1 MKTYPF
7 SVAAAPIAQDPAVGV
22 GVSAPMSSAAKSTP
36 NASSARTRNFS
47 PVRAFTLAEVA
58 VSMGVLAVA
67 LTVLLQAT
75 VSLAFSRQVST
86 ERHRAATTLSR
97 AVETLQ
103 SLGPHEAILQ
113 YGSLGVGT
121 PFVADGL
128 SAPIT
133 GVAHPN
139 VEIEFFVDETE
150 DEPSLGL
157 PRDLDG
163 DGEVSNSDVT
173 QLGTDG
179 NVVATILPVRLSL
192 RWRSKDGAT
201 RTQVWTAVITET

>member
-1 MKTYPF
+1 ML
-7 SVAAAPIAQDPAVGV
+7 
-22 GVSAPMSSAAKSTP
+22 SATNCAS
-36 NASSARTRNFS
+36 NASPKRTRSSFS
-47 PVRAFTLAEVA
+47 VRAFTLAEVA

-75 VSLAFSRQVST
+75 VSLAHSRQIST

-103 SLGPHEAILQ
+103 SLGPHDAIVQ
-113 YGSLGVGT
+113 YGSAGVGL
-121 PFVADGL
+121 PFAADGL
-128 SAPIT
+128 SAAVPDAT
-133 GVAHPN
+133 HPN

-163 DGEVSNSDVT
+163 DGEISNSDVA
-173 QLGTDG
+173 QLGADG

-192 RWRSKDGAT
+192 RWRSKDGAM